1 MIREEVPDFEAYFI
15 AIDNGDD
22 HVLQDKRRAMPVW
35 TFSIL

>member
-22 HVLQDKRRAMPVW
+22 QVLQDK
-35 TFSIL
+35 